1 MRLERGHASDRLLG
15 AGTVVTIVW
24 RAVIV
29 GAIEVAAFAV
39 LATALAGV
47 HVRNWQAGVLAVL
60 VIGLLNAV
68 VRPVILFFA
77 VNLGM
82 LLFAVLALVLNAVI
96 VLFASALVPGFD
108 VDGLIWAFL
117 LAIGLAVL
125 NTLFSNWLGINDD
138 DAFYRNVIER
148 MRRSSVPQS
157 DLSQPGTI
165 IVQIDGLAESILRAE
180 LATGH
185 LPTLQRWLTSG
196 SHRLVG
202 WECDVPSM
210 TSSGQAGILWGNN
223 ANIPAFRWFEK
234 EHGRLMVSNHPRDAR
249 LIDERQAH
257 VGWGLLQT
265 EGSSIGNI
273 FTGEAEHNVMT
284 MSRIT
289 DERGAVQASPRDFY
303 AYLVNPYNLYRG
315 LGGMVWDLVLEHW
328 QAVQQWRNAIQP
340 RMHRGGSYPL
350 VRATTNVVMRDATTW
365 LLIADMFSGRRVS
378 YCDYLGY
385 DEIAHHAGPATH
397 DARRALHA
405 VDHSLR
411 QLEVSARHA
420 ERHYEFVVL
429 SDHGQ
434 STGWTFRQRYG
445 VTLEQVLWQLMGR
458 DETQTVGTS
467 SGQGEGVGQ
476 VEALL
481 TQAVRARGLLS
492 RLLRRTFHRNTQNG
506 VVELNPEH
514 DTRRLVEDAEVV
526 VCASGNLALVYFTK
540 RAGRLTQEQIETD
553 YPGLLDGLVRHP
565 GVGFVV
571 VRSEAAGGPLVLGS
585 EGRRNLTSGEIQGHD
600 PLAPFGQH
608 TAAFLT
614 RQAGFEHV
622 GDLVVNSLLDPGTG
636 QVAAFEELIG
646 CHGGAGGE
654 QTHPF
659 VLFPS
664 HWTTEDPT
672 IVGAEH
678 LHRFLRAHV
687 GVELGAAAT

>member
-1 MRLERGHASDRLLG
+1 MELERGPASDRLLG
-15 AGTVVTIVW
+15 AGTVVTIAR
-24 RAVIV
+24 RALIV
-29 GAIEVAAFAV
+29 GVIEVGAFAV
-39 LATALAGV
+39 LATVLAGV
-47 HVRNWQAGVLAVL
+47 HVRNWQAGMLAVL

-68 VRPVILFFA
+68 VRPIILFFA
-77 VNLGM
+77 LNLGL
-82 LLFAVLALVLNAVI
+82 LLFAVLALVLNAAI
-96 VLFASALVPGFD
+96 VLLASGLVPGFE
-108 VDGLIWAFL
+108 VDGLIWAFV
-117 LAIGLAVL
+117 LAIGLALL

-148 MRRSSVPQS
+148 LRRSTVSKA
-157 DLSQPGTI
+157 DLSQSGTI
-165 IVQIDGLAESILRAE
+165 VVQIDGLAESILRAE

-185 LPTLQRWLTSG
+185 LPTLQRWLADG

-234 EHGRLMVSNHPRDAR
+234 ERGRLMVSNHPRDAR

-257 VGWGLLQT
+257 TGWGLLQT
-265 EGSSIGNI
+265 DGSSIGNI

-284 MSRIT
+284 MSRII
-289 DERGAVQASPRDFY
+289 DERGGVQASPRDFY

-315 LGGMVWDLVLEHW
+315 LGGMLSDLVLERR
-328 QAVQQWRNAIQP
+328 QALQQWRAKAQP
-340 RMHRGGSYPL
+340 RMDRGGSYPL
-350 VRATTNVVMRDATTW
+350 VRAATNVVMRDATTW
-365 LLIADMFSGRRVS
+365 LLIADMFGGRRIS

-420 ERHYEFVVL
+420 QRQYEFVVL

-445 VTLEQVLWQLMGR
+445 ITLEHLLWQLMGR
-458 DETQTVGTS
+458 DETQTVSTS

-476 VEALL
+476 IEALL
-481 TQAVRARGLLS
+481 TQAVKARGWLS
-492 RLLRRTFHRNTQNG
+492 HLLRRAFHHDTQKG

-514 DTRRLVEDAEVV
+514 ETRPLVEDAEVV

-540 RAGRLTQEQIETD
+540 RTDQLTQEQIEAD
-553 YPGLLDGLVRHP
+553 YPGLIDGLVRHP
-565 GVGFVV
+565 GIGFVV

-585 EGRRNLTSGEIQGHD
+585 EGTRNLATGEIRGHD

-608 TAAFLT
+608 TAGFLS

-622 GDLVVNSLLDPGTG
+622 GDLVVNSLLDAETG

-664 HWTTEDPT
+664 HWTADDPT
-672 IVGAEH
+672 IVGAEQ
-678 LHRFLRAHV
+678 LHSFLRAHI
-687 GVELGAAAT
+687 GAQLVAATT